1 MEVSYKIMNYYEF
14 EIGKFANKL
23 VREIFKLK
31 PGEEFVITADT
42 RTDPR
47 LVDAT
52 AAAAFSVD
60 AKPVVI
66 WYAFPLAWG
75 QSADPNLPVK
85 VLSGALKEADA
96 WVEFGILLFATP
108 YRVAMRENKKLRYLC
123 LAGSDVD
130 LLVRNIG
137 RVDMPT
143 LNKLMDRTSEMLK
156 KSKHIRFTTS
166 VGTDIEFD
174 MPKTEDG
181 QHDPNYKVGTELASG
196 IADKPGSHMMCG
208 QLAFSPKMDT
218 INGKLVLD
226 GSLVYGNLAGGIIRE
241 PIILTIKAGEIVK
254 VEGGREAKEFEKTMK
269 SYNHPQMLRL
279 AHTAIGLNP
288 GAKLTGNML
297 EDERFWGSTEWG
309 IGNIDPMLISPDG
322 VDAPGHCDA
331 ICLNTSVYL
340 DGKLFMKDSKF
351 LIPELAEMA
360 KKLGK

>member
-1 MEVSYKIMNYYEF
+1 MNYYEF
-14 EIGKFANKL
+14 EIGKFASKL

-47 LVDAT
+47 LVEAT
-52 AAAAFSVD
+52 AGAAHAVD

-66 WYAFPLAWG
+66 WYTFPLAWG
-75 QSADPNLPVK
+75 SSADPNLPAK
-85 VLSGALKEADA
+85 VLSGALKGADA
-96 WVEFGILLFATP
+96 WLEFGILLFSTP

-123 LAGSDVD
+123 LGGSDPD

-137 RVDMPT
+137 RVDHPA
-143 LNKLMDRTSEMLK
+143 LNQLMGRISEMIK
-156 KSKHIRFTTS
+156 KSKHIRFTTPA
-166 VGTDIEFD
+166 GTDIEFD
-174 MPKTEDG
+174 MPKTKDG
-181 QHDPNYKVGTELASG
+181 QHDPNYRVGTEVASG
-196 IADKPGSHMMCG
+196 YADTPGSHMMCG
-208 QLAFSPKMDT
+208 QLAWSPKMDT

-226 GSLVYGNLAGGIIRE
+226 GSLVYGNLAGGIIKE
-241 PIILTIKAGEIVK
+241 PIVLTIKAGEIVK
-254 VEGGREAKEFEKTMK
+254 VEGGREAVEFEQTMK

-309 IGNIDPMLISPDG
+309 IGNIDPMLIAPEG

-331 ICLNTSVYL
+331 ICLDSSVYL
-340 DGKLFMKDSKF
+340 DGKLIMEHDKF
-351 LIPELAEMA
+351 LVPELAELA

>member
-1 MEVSYKIMNYYEF
+1 MEVSYKIMDYYEF
-14 EIGKFANKL
+14 EIGKLASKL

-52 AAAAFSVD
+52 AAAAFAVD

-75 QSADPNLPVK
+75 SSADPNLPVN

-137 RVDMPT
+137 RVDHSA

-156 KSKHIRFTTS
+156 NSKHIRFTTEA
-166 VGTDIEFD
+166 GTDIEFD
-174 MPKTEDG
+174 MPKTKDG
-181 QHDPNYKVGTELASG
+181 QHDPNYSVGTELAGG

-254 VEGGREAKEFEKTMK
+254 VEGGREAKEFEETMK

-331 ICLNTSVYL
+331 ICLDTSVYL
-340 DGKLFMKDSKF
+340 DGKLLMEHDKF
-351 LIPELAEMA
+351 LVPELAELA